1 MIRRFC
7 CPIQD
12 EEDEWADYEEEDVEE
27 TLDDIIKLAA
37 DGDDGEDAT
46 KAATEATA
54 TAASEMCVPKRQTQL
69 PDSACMQCHKN
80 CCGAS
85 LYERE
90 GGVEGGG
97 CEILHPCYS
106 V

>member
-37 DGDDGEDAT
+37 DGDDGEEDPGHDLFEHYPESEEEDEVEDT
-46 KAATEATA
+46 K
-54 TAASEMCVPKRQTQL
+54 
-69 PDSACMQCHKN
+69 
-80 CCGAS
+80 
-85 LYERE
+85 E
-90 GGVEGGG
+90 G
-97 CEILHPCYS
+97 
-106 V
+106 